1 MRTLAVIPARS
12 GSKGLKDKNIL
23 PLCGKPL
30 LSYTIEAALKSQCFD
45 TVMVSTDALE
55 YAEIAAACGAEV
67 PFLRSKAAATD
78 QASSWEVVLEVLQK
92 YEEKGRQFDFVM
104 LLQPTSPLRNEQEI
118 RNAFSVQE
126 RNHAEA
132 VVSVCEME
140 HSPLWCNT
148 LPENHCMDH
157 FISSAS
163 RPRQQLGRYY
173 RINGALY
180 LVHVEKLR
188 RDGTLIYDKATFAY
202 LMDKDQSVDIDDA
215 TDFMLAEFLMK
226 TQGNRYP

>member
-140 HSPLWCNT
+140 HSPRTTAWIILFLL
-148 LPENHCMDH
+148 LPAPVNSWE
-157 FISSAS
+157 
-163 RPRQQLGRYY
+163 
-173 RINGALY
+173 
-180 LVHVEKLR
+180 
-188 RDGTLIYDKATFAY
+188 GTIGSMGPYIW
-202 LMDKDQSVDIDDA
+202 S
-215 TDFMLAEFLMK
+215 MLK
-226 TQGNRYP
+226 N